1 MPPATPLQSSAKT
14 QTNCLGPG
22 AKLVA
27 PKCVD
32 TAFVSTQLATATSTF
47 ASPDTFNTTAPTN
60 QTFTSTFGLA
70 LKAQASLKGW
80 TLVNGGTLDLT
91 INIDSFSAN
100 LVNNRFG
107 GMKINAV
114 VSKYDP
120 RNQPDLKKGV
130 TAPTASQLVWTQA
143 IYMNWQPSAPA
154 NGAPTPAKPANT
166 LDDYTFNTGGK
177 GMAVAGAAGAFGL
190 APQAIPSTAKNAP
203 YSTVPANAPSK
214 PQQAY
219 ADPLYPFQSQRK
231 NGINTFS
238 DEPFNAYTIPASFRG
253 IALLSAVNTQTKT
266 LTVFNDGINYGFD
279 LEPIV
284 AGTAEPSF
292 TVLSGLVISGM
303 LIALRRRK
311 NP

>member
-1 MPPATPLQSSAKT
+1 
-14 QTNCLGPG
+14 
-22 AKLVA
+22 
-27 PKCVD
+27 
-32 TAFVSTQLATATSTF
+32 
-47 ASPDTFNTTAPTN
+47 
-60 QTFTSTFGLA
+60 
-70 LKAQASLKGW
+70 
-80 TLVNGGTLDLT
+80 VNGGTLDLT